1 MTRRTA
7 LRLAALLP
15 LAALIAACKKQ
26 DGEEKPAVEGEI
38 GANQDAGY

>member
-26 DGEEKPAVEGEI
+26 DGEDKPAVEGEI
-38 GANQDAGY
+38 GGNQDAGY